1 MTQTVL
7 IGLTLLVVLAAAVLS
22 AFALWTSRLT
32 LRVLREQESR
42 KDAAQDRIAQAEATL
57 ADLFQRA
64 SADMA
69 QRLENTKGELQQ
81 KTSDQLTN
89 GFQAIQDKVNAQL
102 ESGRREQAEAL
113 AKQTSGLEEKLARM
127 SDTQSR
133 GLSESRQ
140 EISKRLT
147 ESREEMTKALS
158 QTTRNLEERFES
170 LSGRVTQTL
179 ETLRTKVDERLLAIS
194 DQVQKKLDQNIKEG
208 FSQFEKVQEHLKAT
222 EERLKEVGQVGA
234 SIHDL
239 NTLLKMPHLRG
250 RFGEVTLERILA
262 DFLPA
267 GMYELQGSI
276 TSGDRLRPDALIL
289 LPDRIK
295 LPIDSKF
302 PREQV
307 LALFESDD
315 PAKIKEARA
324 NLATIVKQQAA
335 DIAAKYIKPE
345 DGTTDLALMFL
356 PSETLWFEVIRNTA
370 LSEALAK
377 LRVFPVSPNTLMVV
391 LHSMLLS
398 YNWYQMAKGYES
410 SIQELRKAMKSLD
423 DFRKRFEDLG
433 KRLEQAQSSYQ
444 TASTHLGRYQ
454 NRVTQIT
461 GEEPPE
467 IEGPDLFSQP
477 DKEC

>member
-7 IGLTLLVVLAAAVLS
+7 IGLTLLVVLAAAALS

-42 KDAAQDRIAQAEATL
+42 KDAAQDRIAQTQATL
-57 ADLFQRA
+57 AELFQKA

-89 GFQAIQDKVNAQL
+89 GFQAIQDKVNSQL
-102 ESGRREQAEAL
+102 ETGRREQAEAL
-113 AKQTSGLEEKLARM
+113 AKQTSGLDEKLARM

-133 GLSESRQ
+133 GLSDSRQ
-140 EISKRLT
+140 EMSKRLT
-147 ESREEMTKALS
+147 ESREEMAKSLD
-158 QTTRNLEERFES
+158 S

-208 FSQFEKVQEHLKAT
+208 FSQFEKVQEHLKAA

-262 DFLPA
+262 DFLPV

-289 LPDRIK
+289 LPDHK

-302 PREQV
+302 SRETV

-315 PAKIKEARA
+315 PVKIKEARA
-324 NLATIVKQQAA
+324 NLEKVVKEQAA
-335 DIAAKYIKPE
+335 DIAKYIKPE
-345 DGTTDLALMFL
+345 EGTTDLALMFL
-356 PSETLWFEVIRNTA
+356 PSETLWYEVIRNTA
-370 LSEALAK
+370 LSETLGK

-391 LHSMLLS
+391 LHSIRLS
-398 YNWYQMAKGYES
+398 HKWYEMAKGYEKT
-410 SIQELRKAMKSLD
+410 IQELGKAQKSFA
-423 DFRKRFEDLG
+423 DFRGRFGDLG
-433 KRLEQAQSSYQ
+433 KQLEKTQDFYQ
-444 TASTHLGRYQ
+444 KASAHLSRYQ
-454 NRVTQIT
+454 NRVTKIT

-467 IEGPDLFSQP
+467 IEGPDLFSTP
-477 DKEC
+477 DKAE

>member
-22 AFALWTSRLT
+22 AFALWSSRLT

-42 KDAAQDRIAQAEATL
+42 KDAAQDRIAQTQATL
-57 ADLFQRA
+57 AELFQKA

-89 GFQAIQDKVNAQL
+89 GFQAIQDKVNSQL

-113 AKQTSGLEEKLARM
+113 AKQTSGLDEKLARM

-133 GLSESRQ
+133 GLSDSRQ
-140 EISKRLT
+140 EMSKRLT
-147 ESREEMTKALS
+147 ESREEMAKSLD
-158 QTTRNLEERFES
+158 S

-208 FSQFEKVQEHLKAT
+208 FSQFEKVQEHLKAA
-222 EERLKEVGQVGA
+222 EERLKEVGKIGDSV
-234 SIHDL
+234 HDL
-239 NTLLKMPHLRG
+239 NTILKMPHLRG
-250 RFGEVTLERILA
+250 RFGEATLERLLA
-262 DFLPA
+262 DFLPKS
-267 GMYELQGSI
+267 GYELQGSI

-289 LPDRIK
+289 LPDHK

-307 LALFESDD
+307 LDLFMSSD
-315 PAKIKEARA
+315 PAKITEARA
-324 NLATIVKQQAA
+324 NLEVVVKRQAA
-335 DIAAKYIKPE
+335 DIAKYIKPE
-345 DGTTDLALMFL
+345 EGTTDLALMFL
-356 PSETLWFEVIRNTA
+356 PSETLWFEVIQNAA
-370 LSEALAK
+370 LSEALTK
-377 LRVFPVSPNTLMVV
+377 QRVFPVSPNTLMVV
-391 LHSMLLS
+391 LHSISLS
-398 YNWYQMAKGYES
+398 HKWYEMAKGYEKTT
-410 SIQELRKAMKSLD
+410 QELRKAQKIFA
-423 DFRKRFEDLG
+423 DFRNRFEEVG
-433 KRLEQAQSSYQ
+433 KQLEKAQTTYQ
-444 TASTHLGRYQ
+444 TASTHLGRYE
-454 NRVTQIT
+454 NRVTKIT

-467 IEGPDLFSQP
+467 IEGPDLFSTP
-477 DKEC
+477 DKAE

>member
-1 MTQTVL
+1 MTQTFL

-57 ADLFQRA
+57 ADLFQKA

-69 QRLENTKGELQQ
+69 QRLEKAKGDLRQE
-81 KTSDQLTN
+81 TSDRLTA
-89 GFQAIQDKVNAQL
+89 GFQAIRDGVNGQL

-113 AKQTSGLEEKLARM
+113 TKQTSGLEEKLARM

-133 GLSESRQ
+133 GLSDSRQ
-140 EISKRLT
+140 EMSKRLT
-147 ESREEMTKALS
+147 ESREEMAKSLS

-194 DQVQKKLDQNIKEG
+194 GEVQKKLDQNIKEG
-208 FSQFEKVQEHLKAT
+208 FSQFEKVQEHLKAA
-222 EERLKEVGQVGA
+222 EERLKEVSQVGA

-289 LPDRIK
+289 LPDRK

-315 PAKIKEARA
+315 PAKIAEARA
-324 NLATIVKQQAA
+324 NLEAIVRRQAA
-335 DIAAKYIKPE
+335 DIAKYIKPE
-345 DGTTDLALMFL
+345 EGTTDLALMFL

-370 LSEALAK
+370 LSETLGK

-391 LHSMLLS
+391 LHSISLS
-398 YNWYQMAKGYES
+398 HKWYEMAKGYEKTT
-410 SIQELRKAMKSLD
+410 QELGKAQKSFA
-423 DFRKRFEDLG
+423 DFRNRFGDVG
-433 KRLEQAQSSYQ
+433 KQLEKAQDSYQ
-444 TASTHLGRYQ
+444 KASGHLSRYQ
-454 NRVTQIT
+454 SRVVQIT

-467 IEGPDLFSQP
+467 IEGPDLFSEP
-477 DKEC
+477 DKER

>member
-7 IGLTLLVVLAAAVLS
+7 IALTLLVVLAAAVLS
-22 AFALWTSRLT
+22 AFALWTSRLV
-32 LRVLREQESR
+32 LRTLREQESR
-42 KDAAQDRIAQAEATL
+42 KDAAQDRIAQTQATL
-57 ADLFQRA
+57 AELFQKA

-89 GFQAIQDKVNAQL
+89 GFQAIQDKVNSQL

-133 GLSESRQ
+133 ALSDSRQ

-179 ETLRTKVDERLLAIS
+179 ETLRTKVDERLMAIS

-208 FSQFEKVQEHLKAT
+208 FSQFEKVQEHLKAA
-222 EERLKEVGQVGA
+222 EERLKEVGKIGDSV
-234 SIHDL
+234 HDL
-239 NTLLKMPHLRG
+239 NTILKMPHLRG
-250 RFGEVTLERILA
+250 RFGEATLERLLA
-262 DFLPA
+262 DFLPKS
-267 GMYELQGSI
+267 GYELQGSI

-289 LPDRIK
+289 LPDRK

-307 LALFESDD
+307 LDLFMSND
-315 PAKIKEARA
+315 PAKIAEARA
-324 NLATIVKQQAA
+324 NLEVVVKRQAA
-335 DIAAKYIKPE
+335 DIAKYIKPE
-345 DGTTDLALMFL
+345 EGTTDLALMFL
-356 PSETLWFEVIRNTA
+356 PSETLWFEVIQNAA
-370 LSEALAK
+370 LSEALTK

-391 LHSMLLS
+391 LHSISLS
-398 YNWYQMAKGYES
+398 HKWYEMTRGYEKT
-410 SIQELRKAMKSLD
+410 IQELGKAQQSF
-423 DFRKRFEDLG
+423 DFFRDRFGDIG
-433 KRLEQAQSSYQ
+433 KQLEKAQDSYQ
-444 TASTHLGRYQ
+444 KASGHLSRYQ
-454 NRVTQIT
+454 NRITQIT
-461 GEEPPE
+461 GDETPSE
-467 IEGPDLFSQP
+467 IEGPDLFSTP
-477 DKEC
+477 DKAE